1 LESPDH
7 EREAV
12 EDFVRRWSREPELT
26 VEHAEKVQAE
36 AVYGRTHDVWDV
48 HLPDGQRLW
57 VVTEPMFAYPQRE
70 IRSLDIALSFHIG
83 LVTRM
88 RYGAATESAAP
99 EITGAA
105 VEVDRYQQ
113 QMHNALMAAAEVA
126 ELQAIGVRARETLLR
141 LADLMFEAFS
151 EGEPSRG
158 EPPRRADFLT
168 WSRSTATRALPG
180 KSLARLRAGTIN
192 AAEDAWHAA
201 NWLTH
206 ARSASYIDAML
217 VVSLVDRTV
226 DTFRLA
232 ISRHKQGS
240 DPSCEK
246 CGSRRWRVD
255 YRRED
260 SDPDHTFR
268 ILTCIYC
275 GAEAAPEPFVEP
287 ERKERPVEGDCVPLE
302 DFSPSLTPAR
312 LEAELKRVSSESQVG
327 EQNVAIPRAGEAAS
341 WGNFFTV
348 EVDGLLVD
356 VRRFMYMHKH
366 GPIPPGSAITHGC
379 ERARCVHP
387 DHGAVEGVDEAGDM
401 GWRPAVVD
409 AVVLGERSMF
419 LSLSL
424 PSFGNVYAELTE
436 EVMRHL
442 DMFDPSMWLE
452 RHVMIAYRDGERTA
466 KVLPL
471 ADSGDPGTL
480 RPTHVA
486 LFSSAEVEPELPASA
501 ESEDARS
508 RA

>member
-1 LESPDH
+1 LESPDY

-26 VEHAEKVQAE
+26 IEHAEKVQAE

-48 HLPDGQRLW
+48 HLPDEQRLW

-88 RYGAATESAAP
+88 HYGAGTESVAP
-99 EITGAA
+99 EVTGAA

-141 LADLMFEAFS
+141 LADLMYEAFT
-151 EGEPSRG
+151 EGESSRG
-158 EPPRRADFLT
+158 EPPKRANFLT

-180 KSLARLRAGTIN
+180 KSLARLRAGAIN
-192 AAEDAWHAA
+192 AAEDAWHTA

-206 ARSASYIDAML
+206 ARSASYVDAML
-217 VVSLVDRTV
+217 VVSLVDRTL

-232 ISRHKQGS
+232 MSRHKQGS
-240 DPSCEK
+240 DRSCEK
-246 CGSRRWRVD
+246 CGSRRWRAD
-255 YRRED
+255 YRREN
-260 SDPDHTFR
+260 SDPEHTFLV
-268 ILTCIYC
+268 LTCTYC
-275 GAEAAPEPFVEP
+275 GAEAAPEPFVAP
-287 ERKERPVEGDCVPLE
+287 ERKKGPVEGDCIPLE

-312 LEAELKRVSSESQVG
+312 LEAELERVSGEAQVG
-327 EQNVAIPRAGEAAS
+327 EQNVVIPTAGEAES
-341 WGNFFTV
+341 WGNFFAV
-348 EVDGLLVD
+348 ELDGLLVD
-356 VRRFMYMHKH
+356 VRRFMYMQKH
-366 GPIPPGSAITHGC
+366 GSIPPGSAITHGC
-379 ERARCVHP
+379 DRARCVHP
-387 DHGAVEGVDEAGDM
+387 DHGAIEGVDEAGDK

-409 AVVLGERSMF
+409 AVVLGERSMY

-424 PSFGNVYAELTE
+424 PSLGSVYAELTE

-442 DMFDPSMWLE
+442 GIFDPSMWLE
-452 RHVMIAYRDGERTA
+452 RHVMIAHRDGARTA
-466 KVLPL
+466 EVLPL

-480 RPTHVA
+480 RPTLVT
-486 LFSSAEVEPELPASA
+486 LFSSAEVEPELPGFA
-501 ESEDARS
+501 ESENTR
-508 RA
+508 